1 MRHHSSAALKQ
12 REDRSAGEHR
22 HQRVEAAI
30 LDELRSLL
38 RDDVTDPELE
48 GVRLTAIELSTDSK
62 MARVHFA
69 VPRGRP
75 RTAVERA
82 FGRALGFLRGR
93 LAEGVEM
100 KRTPDLRFV
109 YEAEITEEVP
119 PSLPP
124 PTSQ

>member
-1 MRHHSSAALKQ
+1 LKQ
-12 REDRSAGEHR
+12 REDRGAGEHR

-30 LDELRSLL
+30 LEELRSIV

-48 GVRLTAIELSTDSK
+48 GVRLTAIVLAPDSK

-82 FGRALGFLRGR
+82 FTRANGFLRSR

-100 KRTPDLRFV
+100 KRTPELRFV
-109 YEAEITEEVP
+109 YEAEITEG
-119 PSLPP
+119 
-124 PTSQ
+124 